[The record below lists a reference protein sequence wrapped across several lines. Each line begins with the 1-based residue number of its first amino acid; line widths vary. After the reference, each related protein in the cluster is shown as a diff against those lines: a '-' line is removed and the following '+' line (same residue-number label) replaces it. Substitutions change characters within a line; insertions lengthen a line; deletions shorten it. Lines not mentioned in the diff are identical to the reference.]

1 MLIHTETEREREI
14 ERESEGRVY
23 ESNFEK
29 SKLMRQILLKYIHIC
44 IKFLM
49 YKILLWQLKLSST
62 VCIFAIKIKFLK
74 NIKNILYFG
83 KEATSILSIF
93 KLFYYPPPLLFPFLA
108 IPDFIEEV
116 D

>member
-29 SKLMRQILLKYIHIC
+29 SKLMRQILVKYIHIC

-49 YKILLWQLKLSST
+49 YKILL
-62 VCIFAIKIKFLK
+62 
-74 NIKNILYFG
+74 
-83 KEATSILSIF
+83 
-93 KLFYYPPPLLFPFLA
+93 
-108 IPDFIEEV
+108 
-116 D
+116 